1 MTKRILLLVLLLSS
15 TLAHVV
21 AGQNGKRLLPNIDQA
36 VTANAPEWK
45 VEHKDA
51 TDRGVMVEWRSAERP
66 ARLIIMIADS
76 RKQAHDWF
84 RHGALHARRDIGPNG
99 SKTKLKG
106 LGSEA
111 YMATEFMKKDWVTI
125 CFRRGRLYA
134 QVFAPTEQAVKL
146 LAQLIAQ
153 QVGAT

>member
-1 MTKRILLLVLLLSS
+1 MEGCCFQK
-15 TLAHVV
+15 
-21 AGQNGKRLLPNIDQA
+21 IDQA
-36 VTANAPEWK
+36 VTANASEWK
-45 VEHKDA
+45 VEHRNA
-51 TDRGVMVEWRSAERP
+51 TQRSIMVEWRSGEHP

-76 RKQAHDWF
+76 RRQARDWF
-84 RHGALHARRDIGPNG
+84 RQGAIQASGDIGPSG

-134 QVFAPTEQAVKL
+134 QVYAPTEQAVKL

-153 QVGAT
+153 QVDAT